1 MSDQYM
7 VYLKQIIKLNLKNKL
22 IKIKVKKRRQ
32 KGTMSE
38 KVF

>member
-1 MSDQYM
+1 M